1 MTKTVDVAELIDSQ
15 KVSWYQCVIAF
26 MAWLTLFLDGVDN
39 QSIAYVAPALTG
51 DWGLA
56 RGALRTVLS
65 MGVLGVA
72 IGAFIV
78 GPLADRYGR
87 KLVTVATVLYVAVL
101 SLIVTQVADISAALT
116 PIIPAADNLTVLTV
130 LRFFTGLGLG
140 AVVPLGVVIVNEF
153 APRRRRA
160 AMVTLMGCGYAMG
173 SASGGV
179 LSSNLVPALGWP
191 AQFYVASA
199 LTLFMAVVLWTWL
212 PESIRLLTVKGRN
225 AEIVAILR
233 KINPALAFPRDTHFV
248 LRQEAR
254 EHSADKLRPARLFM
268 EGRTASTVLIWLCLF
283 MNTLALNYL
292 NNWLPTL
299 TTETGLPEAQALRA
313 AASLQFGGM
322 LGVISLGFLADRFG
336 FFKVLATSFTAG
348 GIFIALIGWAGA
360 AFYPL
365 AATIFV
371 SGFFN
376 IGTQITLAALAATLY
391 PTDIRSTGVSWAHGV
406 ARIGSIISVMFAGT
420 MLALHWPLQTMYYVV
435 SIPMFFGCIWILLLS
450 NVRAKKASPAAEPEG
465 SRAMA

>member
-1 MTKTVDVAELIDSQ
+1 
-15 KVSWYQCVIAF
+15 
-26 MAWLTLFLDGVDN
+26 
-39 QSIAYVAPALTG
+39 
-51 DWGLA
+51 
-56 RGALRTVLS
+56 

-101 SLIVTQVADISAALT
+101 SLIVTQVADISAALA
-116 PIIPAADNLTVLTV
+116 PIIPAADKLTVLTV

-173 SASGGV
+173 SASGGF
-179 LSSNLVPALGWP
+179 LSSYLSPAFGWP

-199 LTLFMAVVLWTWL
+199 LTLVMAGVLWTFL
-212 PESIRLLTVKGRN
+212 PESIRILTIRERTSDII
-225 AEIVAILR
+225 ALLR
-233 KINPALAFPRDTHFV
+233 KINPKLSFEEDTHFV

-254 EHSADKLRPARLFM
+254 EASAGKFRPARLFM
-268 EGRTASTVLIWLCLF
+268 ENRTTTTVLIWLCLL
-283 MNTLALNYL
+283 MNTTALNYF

-299 TTETGLPEAQALRA
+299 TAEAGLPAAQANQA
-313 AASLQFGGM
+313 AAFLQVGGM

-336 FFKVLATSFTAG
+336 FFKVLAVSFTLGA
-348 GIFIALIGWAGA
+348 IFIGSVGWAGDS
-360 AFYPL
+360 FYPL
-365 AATIFV
+365 AATIFLT
-371 SGFFN
+371 GFCI

-391 PTDIRSTGVSWAHGV
+391 PTDLRSTGVSWAHGV
-406 ARIGSIISVMFAGT
+406 ARVGSLSSVQMGGIL
-420 MLALHWPLQTMYYVV
+420 LALNWPLQTMYYLV
-435 SIPMFFGCIWILLLS
+435 SIPMFFGCLWILLLS
-450 NVRAKKASPAAEPEG
+450 NVRAKASPVIKEAETG
-465 SRAMA
+465 RRAIA

>member
-1 MTKTVDVAELIDSQ
+1 MAQTLDVAELIDSH
-15 KVSWYQCVIAF
+15 KVSRYQCLIAF

-39 QSIAYVAPALTG
+39 QSIAYIGPALTH
-51 DWGLA
+51 DWDLA
-56 RGALRTVLS
+56 RGALGTVFS
-65 MGVLGVA
+65 SGVLGVA
-72 IGAFIV
+72 IGALVI

-87 KLVTVATVLYVAVL
+87 KKVTVLTVTYVAL
-101 SLIVTQVADISAALT
+101 FSLIVTQVPEISALLSPTIGDAS
-116 PIIPAADNLTVLTV
+116 NLNVLMV
-130 LRFFTGLGLG
+130 LRFLTGLGLG
-140 AVVPLGVVIVNEF
+140 AALPLAVVIVNEI
-153 APRRRRA
+153 APKARRA
-160 AMVTLMGCGYAMG
+160 AMVTLMGCGYAVG
-173 SASGGV
+173 SASGG
-179 LSSNLVPALGWP
+179 LLASHLVPSLGWP

-199 LTLFMAVVLWTWL
+199 LTLFMAAVLWTWL
-212 PESIRLLTVKGRN
+212 PESIRLLTVKGRDG
-225 AEIVAILR
+225 EVAGILR
-233 KINPALAFPRDTHFV
+233 KINPALSFPSDAHFV
-248 LRQEAR
+248 LRQEA
-254 EHSADKLRPARLFM
+254 HDKSANRLRPARLFM

-336 FFKVLATSFTAG
+336 FFKVLAASFTAG

-365 AATIFV
+365 SATIFA

-376 IGTQITLAALAATLY
+376 SGTQITLAALAATLY
-391 PTDIRSTGVSWAHGV
+391 PTDIRSTGVSWAHGM
-406 ARIGSIISVMFAGT
+406 ARIGSLISVMFAGT
-420 MLALHWPLQTMYYVV
+420 MLALHWPLQTMYFVV

-450 NVRAKKASPAAEPEG
+450 NVRATKASPSAEPEG